1 MADKITLYHN
11 PRCSKSRQALKL
23 LQERGV
29 EPEIVEYLKTPPG
42 RSRIEKILRAL
53 PNELHETVRRKEP
66 EYKKAGLT
74 GDSSLEE
81 VAAAIAEYPKIL
93 ERPVA
98 VRGSRAVLGRPPER
112 VLEILKG

>member
-1 MADKITLYHN
+1 MASKIELYHN

-23 LQERGV
+23 LRERGV
-29 EPEIVEYLKTPPG
+29 EPEIVEYLETPPS
-42 RSRIEKILRAL
+42 RSRIERILRML

-74 GDSSLEE
+74 KDSSLKQ
-81 VAAAIAEYPKIL
+81 VAAAIAEHPKLL

-98 VRGSRAVLGRPPER
+98 IRGGRAVLGRPPER
-112 VLEILKG
+112 VLEILED

>member
-81 VAAAIAEYPKIL
+81 VAFAGRGTRKKS
-93 ERPVA
+93 RPVA